1 MSAQS
6 GPFDAASLTI
16 TNTTTTYN
24 AFVSYAGTGYTTG
37 DRFIFRGTL
46 FGGTSPANDLTVV
59 VTAGSSAIGL
69 PNAVSAVTLSGVA
82 TGTVASVVLVL
93 QNNDRT
99 ARDPGEVTRRLRE
112 RLIYNESRSGTNIV
126 GSLKDTR
133 LSRLGFIKLND
144 YGGANQLEL
153 RQGNEFR
160 MAYLKGRLNCGA
172 CIGGGFNVN
181 GPLSSS

>member
-6 GPFDAASLTI
+6 GPFDAASLVI

-24 AFVSYAGTGYTTG
+24 ASVTYAGTGYTTG
-37 DRFIFRGTL
+37 DTFIFRGTL

-59 VTAGSSAIGL
+59 VTAGTVSGL
-69 PNAVSAVTLSGVA
+69 PNAVSSVALSGVA
-82 TGTVASVVLVL
+82 TGTVSSVLVL

-99 ARDPGEVTRRLRE
+99 ARDPSEVTRRLRE

-126 GSLKDTR
+126 GSLK
-133 LSRLGFIKLND
+133 SNRLGFTKLND
-144 YGGANQLEL
+144 YGGANELEL
-153 RQGNEFR
+153 RQSNSFR

>member
-6 GPFDAASLTI
+6 GPFDAASLVI

-24 AFVSYAGTGYTTG
+24 ASVTYAGTGYTTG

-59 VTAGSSAIGL
+59 VTAGTVGGL
-69 PNAVSAVTLSGVA
+69 PNAVSAVALSGVA

-99 ARDPGEVTRRLRE
+99 ARDPSEVTRRLRE

-133 LSRLGFIKLND
+133 LSRLGIIKLND

-172 CIGGGFNVN
+172 CIGGGFNAN